1 MFNPV
6 EERKESVCARVGLYG
21 SGDGSNAG
29 RGRGFSE
36 EGPGRTGRI
45 AQEAKEEKAKREKKV
60 RFLKIET
67 HRGGDR
73 NFGSVCQPVSRRPLR
88 RCEEKRYIG
97 ESTLKAQ
104 EYTKGRE
111 T

>member
-21 SGDGSNAG
+21 SGDRSNVG
-29 RGRGFSE
+29 RGKGFSE

-88 RCEEKRYIG
+88 RCEEKRY
-97 ESTLKAQ
+97 
-104 EYTKGRE
+104 RRVH
-111 T
+111 